1 MKDFQLLP
9 KILPALRRL
18 RGHYNN
24 KGETGLG
31 DLIESG
37 RFHIEP
43 ETLYDNWNGGTY
55 GHDILIFVPDEKMN
69 SIDLDDQQQLS
80 EQISHDLN
88 KVITDVENEHVN
100 AVHLKLADESDPEY
114 QKAVPF
120 SRRPNPRPED
130 VEIWGDGNRLRL
142 FISHLAGHKAV
153 ANHLAEAL
161 KPFGVSSFVA
171 HDSIEP
177 MKEWQKEILNGLMTM
192 EVMVVLLMDDLH
204 KSVWVNQEI
213 GFALGRGIPI
223 ICVKVGTQDPEGFI
237 ASIQALKS
245 SPENI
250 VSVAPELYRA
260 LIKEI
265 GQEERHKEI
274 LIESFV
280 SSINYI
286 EAIANLDRLTHV
298 VDSLNDADLNRIKV
312 GYAQND
318 QLYTCA
324 GIHNRGNRLKQ
335 YLESATGKEFEFKNR
350 EIIEVKPFIDDIP
363 F

>member
-1 MKDFQLLP
+1 M
-9 KILPALRRL
+9 
-18 RGHYNN
+18 
-24 KGETGLG
+24 
-31 DLIESG
+31 
-37 RFHIEP
+37 
-43 ETLYDNWNGGTY
+43 
-55 GHDILIFVPDEKMN
+55 
-69 SIDLDDQQQLS
+69 
-80 EQISHDLN
+80 
-88 KVITDVENEHVN
+88 
-100 AVHLKLADESDPEY
+100 
-114 QKAVPF
+114 
-120 SRRPNPRPED
+120 
-130 VEIWGDGNRLRL
+130 
-142 FISHLAGHKAV
+142 
-153 ANHLAEAL
+153 
-161 KPFGVSSFVA
+161 
-171 HDSIEP
+171 
-177 MKEWQKEILNGLMTM
+177 
-192 EVMVVLLMDDLH
+192 
-204 KSVWVNQEI
+204 
-213 GFALGRGIPI
+213 
-223 ICVKVGTQDPEGFI
+223 
-237 ASIQALKS
+237 
-245 SPENI
+245 
-250 VSVAPELYRA
+250 APELYRA